1 MSFFDRFR
9 SAPVQENRN
18 IENPTV
24 PVSSAAFMQ
33 FFGVST
39 GNLPAV
45 TVDSAMTV
53 PAVAAAVAFLSR
65 SLANLPLHAF
75 VDKGEAGSEKAGG
88 KLQRVLNEAPNS
100 EWTSFGMRQYFW
112 GQVFTAGRGLA
123 YIERV
128 GRNPDSLWPMDAN
141 KTSVKRVGGRKVYT
155 YGGKEYPA
163 ADVIDVPFM
172 LKADQLGCRSPVV
185 MGAKAIALALAMNDY
200 GAGFFAGGGV
210 PPLALSGPMPAG
222 AEAMERAKKDVKR
235 AIEGAKERSEAIM
248 PIPAGYTLS
257 PVGFDP
263 AKGQMVEAQR
273 FVVEEIGRVF
283 QIPPVF
289 IGDLTHGTFSN
300 TEQQDLHLVKHL
312 IAQWAKAL
320 EEELNLKLFGPSNN
334 RRYVEH
340 SLDAMMRGDFK
351 SRIEG
356 MARGVQTALLTP
368 NEARG
373 LDNRKAL
380 ANGDVLYIQGAT
392 VPLGQ
397 SPNPTEGAPSPAD
410 NGGSVDPS
418 A

>member
-9 SAPVQENRN
+9 RPGAETRS
-18 IENPTV
+18 IENPTIAV
-24 PVSSAAFMQ
+24 SAANFLQ
-33 FFGVST
+33 FFGVSSGT
-39 GNLPAV
+39 LPAV
-45 TVDSAMTV
+45 TVDSALTV
-53 PAVAAAVAFLSR
+53 PAVAAAVGFLSR
-65 SLANLPLHAF
+65 SLANLPLHGF
-75 VDKGEAGSEKAGG
+75 VDKGDGGSERLGG
-88 KLQRVLNEAPNS
+88 KLQRVLNEAPNG

-123 YIERV
+123 YIERI
-128 GRNPDSLWPMDAN
+128 GRNPDSLWPMDA
-141 KTSVKRVGGRKVYT
+141 TRTTVKRIAGRRVYT
-155 YGGKEYPA
+155 FDGKEYPA

-172 LKADQLGCRSPVV
+172 LRSDQLGCRSPIM
-185 MGAKAIALALAMNDY
+185 MGSKAISLALAMNDY

-210 PPLALSGPMPAG
+210 PPLALSGPMPTG
-222 AEAMERAKKDVKR
+222 ADAMKRAQADVKR
-235 AIEGAKERSEAIM
+235 AIDGAKERNEAIM
-248 PIPAGYTLS
+248 PIPAGYDLK

-273 FVVEEIGRVF
+273 FVVEEIGRIF

-300 TEQQDLHLVKHL
+300 SEQQDLHLVKHL
-312 IAQWAKAL
+312 IAQWSKAL
-320 EEELNLKLFGPSNN
+320 EEELNLKLFVAHNN

-368 NEARG
+368 NEARA
-373 LDNRKAL
+373 LDNRAAKD
-380 ANGDVLYIQGAT
+380 NGDVLYIQGAT
-392 VPLGQ
+392 VALGSQ
-397 SPNPTEGAPSPAD
+397 PQDGAQPPAD
-410 NGGSVDPS
+410 NGGSVGPS

>member
-1 MSFFDRFR
+1 MSFLDRFR
-9 SAPVQENRN
+9 SKPAETRS

-24 PVSSAAFMQ
+24 PVSAAAFMQ
-33 FFGVST
+33 FFGVAS
-39 GNLPAV
+39 GNLPDV
-45 TVDSAMTV
+45 TVDSALTV
-53 PAVAAAVAFLSR
+53 PAVAAVIGFLPR

-75 VDKGEAGSEKAGG
+75 ADKGEAGSEKLGG
-88 KLQRVLNEAPNS
+88 KLQRVLNEAPNP

-112 GQVFTAGRGLA
+112 GQVFTVGRGLA

-128 GRNPDSLWPMDAN
+128 GRSPDSLWPMDAN
-141 KTSVKRVGGRKVYT
+141 KTTIKRVGGKKVYR
-155 YGGKEYPA
+155 YAGKDYPA

-172 LKADQLGCRSPVV
+172 LKADQLGCRSPIV
-185 MGAKAIALALAMNDY
+185 MGSKAISLALAMNEY

-210 PPLALSGPMPAG
+210 PPLALTGPMPAG
-222 AEAMERAKKDVKR
+222 AEAVKR
-235 AIEGAKERSEAIM
+235 AQADIKRAVDAAKANNDPVF
-248 PIPAGYTLS
+248 PIPAGYELN

-320 EEELNLKLFGPSNN
+320 EEELNLKLFGASNN

-368 NEARG
+368 DEARA
-373 LDNRKAL
+373 LDNRRAY
-380 ANGDVLYIQGAT
+380 AGGVGAVPYIQGAT
-392 VPLGQ
+392 VPLGSQ
-397 SPNPTEGAPSPAD
+397 PKDGAIPPAD
-410 NGGSVDPS
+410 QGG
-418 A
+418 AQ